1 MVHFEGRWTFDFIIG
16 HLKYA
21 TQMRVL
27 IQMRVYSHELLSDV
41 CIKGSKRVVLLPLA
55 IFESAHCFEYL
66 LVQYEFLN
74 AGI

>member
-1 MVHFEGRWTFDFIIG
+1 MCDADKVP
-16 HLKYA
+16 
-21 TQMRVL
+21 

-41 CIKGSKRVVLLPLA
+41 CIKGSKRVVLLPLP